1 MIIFNTCDQIAPRL
15 TTFTQIDHL
24 NVDLVSEYP
33 NMAAQVEKR
42 VIFEFGAN
50 LGSLNP
56 KEIKMK
62 VESNLD
68 HK

>member
-15 TTFTQIDHL
+15 TAVTQIDRL
-24 NVDLVSEYP
+24 YVDLVSEYH

-50 LGSLNP
+50 L
-56 KEIKMK
+56 
-62 VESNLD
+62 
-68 HK
+68 

>member
-15 TTFTQIDHL
+15 TAVTQIDRL
-24 NVDLVSEYP
+24 YVDLVSEYH

-50 LGSLNP
+50 LGSLDP
-56 KEIKMK
+56 REEIKIFVK
-62 VESNLD
+62 
-68 HK
+68 